1 MEILNISNFSNFYVI
16 NITYKCKLPK
26 EDFYVEFIK

>member
-1 MEILNISNFSNFYVI
+1 MEILNISNFYVI